1 MRVTSATL
9 GKYRVQEVSVHLDDT
24 ETVVS
29 AVKAWIKDDRFS
41 SSYAYELFYG
51 KRIEDFRTESDVDVA
66 LQKLR
71 GHIESY
77 RHPESHRIDFFPHD
91 KGLKYPVYCILGVR
105 TDIPV
110 MPDEEW
116 ARAHHPGP
124 KMQTTPF
131 TDVDIDAMK

>member
-1 MRVTSATL
+1 MRATAATL
-9 GKYRVQEVSVHLDDT
+9 GKYRVQEVSAYIDGT

-29 AVKAWIKDDRFS
+29 AVRASIKGDRFS
-41 SSYAYELFYG
+41 SVYAYELFYG
-51 KRIEDFRTESDVDVA
+51 KRIEDFRTESDVDAA

-71 GHIESY
+71 GHIEAY
-77 RHPESHRIDFFPHD
+77 RHFENSRIDFFPQD
-91 KGLKYPVYCILGVR
+91 KGLKRPVYCILGVR

-124 KMQTTPF
+124 QMPTSSF
-131 TDVDIDAMK
+131 TEIDICAMR